1 MDLDDEELRATR
13 KLLGLD
19 RNKSIEEDI
28 KKLENLIVTLPNFH
42 LGGGDSIER
51 ILQDYKR
58 QKQINEEH
66 RKVNGELREKVKEL
80 EIDLTIV
87 YLNGFEDGKNKYKQ
101 KIKNKKE
108 EFSDKARRIAGTYQ
122 YADSED
128 DLIEKKNKVIELRT
142 KAEAFEELL
151 QESEDK

>member
-1 MDLDDEELRATR
+1 M
-13 KLLGLD
+13 KG
-19 RNKSIEEDI
+19 
-28 KKLENLIVTLPNFH
+28 V
-42 LGGGDSIER
+42 
-51 ILQDYKR
+51 
-58 QKQINEEH
+58 
-66 RKVNGELREKVKEL
+66 
-80 EIDLTIV
+80 
-87 YLNGFEDGKNKYKQ
+87 EDGKDKYKQ